1 MEMET
6 EMEDLRIKLDDG
18 DLVVRCHGE
27 VLCQLTVVGGVKPIW
42 RGGEVDDAPQIPASI
57 TVVCKI
63 GLGLLYVQA
72 RKSSTPK
79 TPTTSPKTSNRHG
92 TLPTNP
98 LRDG

>member
-1 MEMET
+1 MEM

-27 VLCQLTVVGGVKPIW
+27 VLCQLTVLGGVKPIW

-63 GLGLLYVQA
+63 GLGLRPSEKVVNTKNSHLI
-72 RKSSTPK
+72 TK
-79 TPTTSPKTSNRHG
+79 TQ
-92 TLPTNP
+92 
-98 LRDG
+98 